1 MVPASPKSP
10 DDPANFGRA
19 DRADDAGTAERA
31 DRPAGAAGPASLENA
46 AEHRRLRRVVFLMND
61 MHRPNG
67 IVSATDLLATEMRA
81 RGLAVDIWC
90 FGACDPELRERHHV
104 IDVVPG
110 RRLTTKMPGFAN
122 SKAALKPIRH
132 LITLSWWPWTAAR
145 LRRLASR
152 WEEETLVIGAGLES
166 VRLLDQAGVHPAHLV
181 SQVHTDV
188 PALTT
193 VQRALVRGAA
203 TVSAAVTALTPQ
215 GADELRSWGIN
226 AVPMTNPCPDFAGAA
241 DPERSR
247 TVVFLGRLSEGKQAD
262 HLIRAF
268 GAVSRPDWR
277 LRIYGSGPQEG
288 RLRKLAASTGGDI
301 ELCGSVDDVG
311 PVLAGAAIHALPSR
325 FEGLGMCILEANT
338 AGVPSVVYDC
348 SPGVR
353 LAGGPAA
360 SLVPN
365 GDVDAFATALG
376 TLMDDAAA
384 RADAGRRAREY
395 GRRFSAPAIVDRWL
409 ELWDDLA
416 VRPEAR

>member
-1 MVPASPKSP
+1 MIPKGPESTENP
-10 DDPANFGRA
+10 VCAEKAGC
-19 DRADDAGTAERA
+19 ADDAGGLPVPEG
-31 DRPAGAAGPASLENA
+31 PAGSEG
-46 AEHRRLRRVVFLMND
+46 AEHRPLRRVVFLMND

-110 RRLTTKMPGFAN
+110 RRLTTKMPGFAS
-122 SKAALKPIRH
+122 SKAVLKPLRH
-132 LITLSWWPWTAAR
+132 LITLGWWPWTVAR

-166 VRLLDQAGVHPAHLV
+166 VRLLDQAGIRPARLV

-188 PALTT
+188 PALTA

-203 TVSAAVTALTPQ
+203 TVSAAVTALTLE
-215 GADELRSWGIN
+215 GAQELRSWDMR
-226 AVPMTNPCPDFAGAA
+226 AVPMTNPCPDLGGVA
-241 DPERSR
+241 DPAHSR
-247 TVVFLGRLSEGKQAD
+247 TVVFLGRLSEGKQVD

-268 GAVSRPDWR
+268 EAAARPGWR
-277 LRIYGSGPQEG
+277 LRIYGSGPQEE
-288 RLRKLAASTGGDI
+288 RLRGLAEGADADI

-325 FEGLGMCILEANT
+325 FEGLSMCILEANT

-348 SPGVR
+348 SPGMR

-365 GDVDAFATALG
+365 GDVEAFGAALSV
-376 TLMDDAAA
+376 LMEDDAA

-395 GRRFSAPAIVDRWL
+395 GRRFSTPAVVDRWL
-409 ELWDDLA
+409 SLWDDLA
-416 VRPEAR
+416 AGPA

>member
-1 MVPASPKSP
+1 
-10 DDPANFGRA
+10 
-19 DRADDAGTAERA
+19 
-31 DRPAGAAGPASLENA
+31 
-46 AEHRRLRRVVFLMND
+46 MND

-67 IVSATDLLATEMRA
+67 IVSATDLLAAEMRA

-122 SKAALKPIRH
+122 SKAALKPIRR
-132 LITLSWWPWTAAR
+132 LITLGWWPWTSAR

-152 WEEETLVIGAGLES
+152 RAKETLVIGAGLES

-215 GADELRSWGIN
+215 GADELRSWDIN

-268 GAVSRPDWR
+268 GAVSRPGWR

-288 RLRKLAASTGGDI
+288 RLLELAARTGGDI

-365 GDVDAFATALG
+365 GDVDAFAAALSA
-376 TLMDDAAA
+376 LMDDDAA

-409 ELWDDLA
+409 ELWDQLA
-416 VRPEAR
+416 GRLEPR